1 MKKLVLLSLTF
12 LMLFSGTAFSQGIN
26 FGIKAGPNFAN
37 YSGNGLEGYDFNA
50 ITSFH
55 AGAFV
60 ELKLMDTFSLQ
71 PELLYST
78 AGSKLSGVGEDIENK
93 LGYLSVPVM
102 ARVYLVPSRLSL
114 DFGPQASFLL
124 SEAENVDISD
134 SKTFDF
140 SLGAGMTFNLVG
152 PLFIQ
157 GRYNVGLT
165 DVKPDASVKNNVLQ
179 LSLGLTF

>member
-1 MKKLVLLSLTF
+1 LASKPVQT
-12 LMLFSGTAFSQGIN
+12 
-26 FGIKAGPNFAN
+26 FAN
-37 YSGNGLEGYDFNA
+37 YSGSGLDNYDFNS

-102 ARVYLVPSRLSL
+102 ARVYLIPNRLSF

-124 SEAENVDISD
+124 NEAENVDISD

-140 SLGAGMTFNLVG
+140 PWVRA
-152 PLFIQ
+152 
-157 GRYNVGLT
+157 
-165 DVKPDASVKNNVLQ
+165 
-179 LSLGLTF
+179 